1 MSPLTPALEGK
12 FFTTELP
19 GKQESAHLW
28 ARLQDFL
35 SLNWTIVQRL
45 KQEVILQNYESNGIA
60 IKQIQIWV
68 LILFF
73 SLSSVNHSWQ
83 SSLGM

>member
-1 MSPLTPALEGK
+1 MIG
-12 FFTTELP
+12 P

-35 SLNWTIVQRL
+35 SLNWIVVQRL
-45 KQEVILQNYESNGIA
+45 KQEVILQDYESKGIA

-68 LILFF
+68 LTLSFFF
-73 SLSSVNHSWQ
+73 SL
-83 SSLGM
+83 

>member
-1 MSPLTPALEGK
+1 MSPETPALEGG

-35 SLNWTIVQRL
+35 SLNWIVVQRL
-45 KQEVILQNYESNGIA
+45 KQEVILQDYESKGFA

-68 LILFF
+68 LTLSFFFPCKVWIILDK
-73 SLSSVNHSWQ
+73 VH
-83 SSLGM
+83 